1 MSTSK
6 ARVVGVRVRRA
17 NSACRMILIKGVN
30 LILEKMTMP
39 LKSYN
44 KLWFVHFS
52 GERFLFFKQILK
64 GDKGTVSYHL
74 SNIFTLYFLSGM
86 TFILF
91 SPFFSYAKIIFFL
104 ILQVTDYLVNKTTLT
119 QPSRVHCSLGYKQHY
134 FFLY

>member
-6 ARVVGVRVRRA
+6 DRVVSAGFGRV
-17 NSACRMILIKGVN
+17 NSACRVILIKVVN
-30 LILEKMTMP
+30 LIIEKMTMP

-52 GERFLFFKQILK
+52 GERFLFFKRFLK
-64 GDKGTVSYHL
+64 GDKGAVSCHL
-74 SNIFTLYFLSGM
+74 SNIFKLYFLSGM

-104 ILQVTDYLVNKTTLT
+104 ILQVTDYLVNKTILT
-119 QPSRVHCSLGYKQHY
+119 QPSRVHCSLGYKQHCFY
-134 FFLY
+134 LY